1 MHRVLLLGL
10 ITLCAAGF
18 LFYLHKEPRTE
29 ASLPIGIARETEI
42 HVSTEINARLIS
54 IAVKPGQQI
63 HKGDLVAVLD
73 SPELSASVDQTKAAE
88 EQARADRN
96 NVYAG
101 VRKEEIDISNHN
113 VEIAKSNVEL
123 AQQQYD
129 RTAALAA
136 LSYMSKQKLDEADN
150 TLKKAKANL
159 AQLQAT
165 VKQNIAGPTIEER
178 AIADAKVFLASA
190 TTADIEA
197 KLAKI
202 RITSPIDGIVGLL
215 VATPG
220 EVISPGQTILTLY
233 APHERWFSFTIRED
247 RLGSIAIG
255 APVNLITA
263 TGQHIPGRVTELFPL
278 GEFAVWRAARAVND
292 HDLNSFLVRVDP
304 TGASDGIE
312 PGMTVWIDTIAS
324 AQPHETEPGAH

>member
-1 MHRVLLLGL
+1 MRRILLLGL

-18 LFYLHKEPRTE
+18 LFYLHKEPSTE
-29 ASLPIGIARETEI
+29 PSLPIGIARETEI
-42 HVSTEINARLIS
+42 KVSPEINARLIS
-54 IAVKPGQQI
+54 IAVKPGQQV
-63 HKGDLVAVLD
+63 HKGDIIAVLD

-101 VRKEEIDISNHN
+101 VRKEEIDIATRN

-129 RTAALAA
+129 RTSALAA

-159 AQLQAT
+159 AQLQAS
-165 VKQNIAGPTIEER
+165 VKQSKAGPTIEER

-197 KLAKI
+197 QLAKVQL
-202 RITSPIDGIVGLL
+202 TSPIDGIVGLL

-263 TGQHIPGRVTELFPL
+263 AGQRIPGRVTELLPL
-278 GEFAVWRAARAVND
+278 GEFAVWRAARAVSD
-292 HDLNSFLVRVDP
+292 HDLNSFLVRIDP
-304 TGASDGIE
+304 TGASDGIA
-312 PGMTVWIDTIAS
+312 PGMTVWIDTTAS
-324 AQPHETEPGAH
+324 AQPH